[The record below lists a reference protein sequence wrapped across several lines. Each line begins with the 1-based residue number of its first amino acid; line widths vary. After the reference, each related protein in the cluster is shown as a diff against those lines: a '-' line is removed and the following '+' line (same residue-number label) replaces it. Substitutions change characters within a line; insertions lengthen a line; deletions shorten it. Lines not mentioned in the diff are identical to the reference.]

1 MNNCV
6 KRRRGEKKDHP
17 NQLGNKNKSPIIEW
31 MQRYYLDYY
40 IWDGLTIK
48 LELIERNDPN
58 TDESISTKKKIHG
71 NYLDISENIWWY
83 VIDSINE
90 KNNG

>member
-1 MNNCV
+1 MNNYV

-40 IWDGLTIK
+40 YIWDGLMIK
-48 LELIERNDPN
+48 LELIERNDPKN
-58 TDESISTKKKIHG
+58 TDEIHIHEKKNPWKLFR
-71 NYLDISENIWWY
+71 YLWKYMMICNWPD
-83 VIDSINE
+83 
-90 KNNG
+90 

>member
-1 MNNCV
+1 M
-6 KRRRGEKKDHP
+6 E
-17 NQLGNKNKSPIIEW
+17 
-31 MQRYYLDYY
+31 QRYYLDYY
-40 IWDGLTIK
+40 YIWDGLMIK

-83 VIDSINE
+83 VIDPINE
-90 KNNG
+90 KNNGLITVYRYFRTFTFIKGERKTSEKKTM